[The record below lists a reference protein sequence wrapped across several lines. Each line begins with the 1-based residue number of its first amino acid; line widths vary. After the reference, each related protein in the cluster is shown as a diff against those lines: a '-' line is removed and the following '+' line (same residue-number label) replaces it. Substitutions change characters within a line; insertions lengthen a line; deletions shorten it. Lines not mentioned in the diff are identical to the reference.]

1 MKKLNFINSF
11 NNLLKDLQDVKKNQL
26 RILTLLQSNNSN
38 SEWNHSLIEEWIT
51 VKETC
56 KILGCS
62 DVTLWK
68 LRKDNTIP
76 FSRLKR
82 TIRFKKSDVLNYLNQ
97 K

>member
-11 NNLLKDLQDVKKNQL
+11 NNLLKDVQDVKKNQL
-26 RILTLLQSNNSN
+26 SILTLLQSNNSN
-38 SEWNHSLIEEWIT
+38 SESNHSYIEEWIT

-62 DVTLWK
+62 EVTLWK
-68 LRKDNTIP
+68 LRKENTIP
-76 FSRLKR
+76 YSRLKR